1 MISPSAVAATCH
13 QMATA
18 AKGFSAVLIGHL
30 WGFFS
35 RSRTPFF
42 SFFSD
47 SLFSVRRFFICRSH
61 VRHNFFFLFRFSD
74 CCLENVPMSE
84 DCLAFRFFYLA
95 DRVFPIFKQCYKGT
109 VLVIDWEQSFELITN
124 RKILFRKQFDL
135 GANCWFS
142 YINSFF
148 FTLLFFFKMW
158 FCSIFVC

>member
-61 VRHNFFFLFRFSD
+61 VRHIFFFLFRFSD

-124 RKILFRKQFDL
+124 RKILFRKAIRFR
-135 GANCWFS
+135 C
-142 YINSFF
+142 
-148 FTLLFFFKMW
+148 
-158 FCSIFVC
+158 